1 MMSKF
6 TEFMTWG
13 PLGKDKTKELLFG
26 KDAEELQM
34 STMTPEQQQFLSQFM
49 GGLGEATPQMFQ
61 YLNQLLSGDSQ
72 SYNDFAAPM
81 MRQFQE
87 ETIPGIAERF
97 GGMGAQSSSG
107 FQQSLG
113 KAGAGLQENLAA
125 LRSQL
130 QMQATN
136 QLQGMIG
143 QGLGT
148 KSFENLYMPAQPGM
162 IQGMAQGAGQ
172 ALGQAGASAM
182 MA

>member
-1 MMSKF
+1 MPKLS
-6 TEFMTWG
+6 EV
-13 PLGKDKTKELLFG
+13 LFG
-26 KDAEELQM
+26 AKPVDKQM
-34 STMTPEQQQFLSQFM
+34 TTMTPEQQQLLTMLTEGM
-49 GGLGEATPQMFQ
+49 GDAGPEMFQ
-61 YLNQLLSGDSQ
+61 YLSQLLSGDSQ
-72 SYNDFAAPM
+72 AYQDFAAPM

-130 QMQATN
+130 QMQASG
-136 QLQGMIG
+136 QLQNLLG

-148 KSFENLYMPAQPGM
+148 KSFENIYMPQQ
-162 IQGMAQGAGQ
+162 QGLLHGLAGGAGQGAG
-172 ALGQAGASAM
+172 AAM
-182 MA
+182 MSAAMA